1 MPRGVDITGQGV
13 KFLVQMDMS
22 QALKM
27 LKDFEQ
33 RFQNSERAV
42 DTLSQQMQS
51 QFGRLSN
58 AMSEYI
64 EDLNREPNM
73 VSPGGATARQVE
85 GMKKV
90 QRLVEE
96 MGTTMATEMRKAN
109 DGGRSLGNTFDTLT
123 NTLKRSSEE
132 SRQLEKNLSDIADM
146 GNALKS
152 ALAFVGLSV
161 GIGAITHETVE
172 WDKVL
177 TKLELRL
184 KSVGGQYKAIHNDI
198 MKLSQETGGSAEEVA
213 QLNTELLQMGISSRS
228 AQRQIVTITEQMGQM
243 FDVDKSGMARF
254 FAQMSNLGLGTEKD
268 MKRLGDTMAHLA
280 SDPNSGPGSTDQDIA
295 AVQSRMGEIQK
306 LRSFLLSEGRLTEDQ
321 LNETTNTLMEQIMVA
336 NRKLAKLGIDPEFL
350 TNMLR
355 LPEQFSEQGGQ
366 MSRGFLAGGFSQLGM
381 QVNPEELMGEIKQ
394 GHLDKAMAVF
404 DQAVAQMAKNPKLI
418 EMVPNEFL
426 QLLMGNLAGGDA
438 KQLIAAL
445 ENARAAGR
453 DLTKE
458 MLGTLTALVKAHA
471 EGSAL
476 DKLWARYKESLGK
489 SWDDMVTTMGRLGKQ
504 LGIILAGPMKGL
516 VDMVK
521 WAAQGMEKF
530 LVWVQNSNTALR
542 TMQGLFIVLAGATGI
557 GALVRLGRILR
568 DTWQATAGL
577 VGTVARTSRT
587 VAPPAV
593 TAGTPVA
600 PVVNAGASSNTV
612 VAGAA
617 GAAAATAASKNGTVV
632 APSAAT
638 EAESTTV
645 AGGVKSFGSTSKA
658 MLKSPSG
665 VAGLGIGAGLY
676 AYDEYN
682 RVKGETDNTVQ
693 AAGAGLGA
701 ATGFVGGT
709 LAGLEAGAAVAPF
722 TGPAAPLVVA
732 GGGIIGGM
740 MGAWGGSSLGQA
752 AAAVIS
758 PDDIA
763 KGAERGVRAGMEST
777 AEQLAAK
784 TAGAVAEGVA
794 DAEQRKDDESRF
806 GPGSDVPQTEL
817 GKKMQAVMDASLD
830 AYKTAVQ
837 GYGTPIPVDKRY
849 YNKGATGENFT
860 PIPDGT
866 LKKDPAS
873 EAAVAASVGDLQ
885 KQASVEGNLKDLTR
899 RMSEDSYRQQAAQAS
914 AEAELERQHAQALRD
929 SESER
934 QADFSRQQL
943 INPDMPA
950 DQLAKMMREN
960 EEKKQAAEAAIAQ
973 AEKASADAK
982 AKSERM
988 VALASGQQT
997 PSPPAATAA
1006 QDASGTP
1013 VVAPPAATAGPAP
1026 TPAAPA
1032 ATPAPQVTVNVD
1044 QSEVVDTLKTLPG
1057 ALGEVLKQNQ
1067 NMERARRAGGM
1078 GTNFE
1083 Q

>member
-1 MPRGVDITGQGV
+1 
-13 KFLVQMDMS
+13 
-22 QALKM
+22 
-27 LKDFEQ
+27 
-33 RFQNSERAV
+33 
-42 DTLSQQMQS
+42 
-51 QFGRLSN
+51 
-58 AMSEYI
+58 
-64 EDLNREPNM
+64 
-73 VSPGGATARQVE
+73 
-85 GMKKV
+85 
-90 QRLVEE
+90 
-96 MGTTMATEMRKAN
+96 
-109 DGGRSLGNTFDTLT
+109 
-123 NTLKRSSEE
+123 
-132 SRQLEKNLSDIADM
+132 
-146 GNALKS
+146 
-152 ALAFVGLSV
+152 
-161 GIGAITHETVE
+161 
-172 WDKVL
+172 
-177 TKLELRL
+177 
-184 KSVGGQYKAIHNDI
+184 VGGQYKAIHNDI

-445 ENARAAGR
+445 ENARASGR
-453 DLTKE
+453 GLTKE
-458 MLGTLTALVKAHA
+458 LLEYVAALAKAHA

-489 SWDDMVTTMGRLGKQ
+489 SWDDMVSTMGRLGKQ

-577 VGTVARTSRT
+577 VGFVAKNSRNA
-587 VAPPAV
+587 APAAV
-593 TAGTPVA
+593 TAGAAGGSSAAISTGAATAATGGRLATAADGIAHSAHSAYASPGVSTA
-600 PVVNAGASSNTV
+600 TVNAAEAAAA
-612 VAGAA
+612 AGAA
-617 GAAAATAASKNGTVV
+617 GAKTYGAKAVL
-632 APSAAT
+632 
-638 EAESTTV
+638 
-645 AGGVKSFGSTSKA
+645 GSTVGKI
-658 MLKSPSG
+658 
-665 VAGLGIGAGLY
+665 GLGVGATMT
-676 AYDEYN
+676 AHDEYS
-682 RVKGETDNTVQ
+682 RVKEETGNTVQ
-693 AAGAGLGA
+693 AAGAGAGGSLGWLGGSLLGA
-701 ATGFVGGT
+701 EWGAK
-709 LAGLEAGAAVAPF
+709 AGMPF
-722 TGPAAPLVVA
+722 GPYGPLI
-732 GGGIIGGM
+732 GGGIGMALGGM
-740 MGAWGGSSLGQA
+740 VGAAGGSSLGQA
-752 AAAVIS
+752 AAAIIS

-817 GKKMQAVMDASLD
+817 GKKMQAVMDASLEAFKAGQQ
-830 AYKTAVQ
+830 AY
-837 GYGTPIPVDKRY
+837 GSPIPVDKRY
-849 YNKGATGENFT
+849 YDKGATGENFT
-860 PIPDGT
+860 PIPEGT

-943 INPDMPA
+943 VNPDMPA
-950 DQLAKMMREN
+950 GQLAKMMREN

-988 VALASGQQT
+988 AALASGQQT
-997 PSPPAATAA
+997 PSLPAATAA

-1013 VVAPPAATAGPAP
+1013 VVASPAATAGPAP

-1044 QSEVVDTLKTLPG
+1044 QSEVVDVLKTLPG
-1057 ALGEVLKQNQ
+1057 AFVDGFKQIQ